1 MEKMIGLE
9 AKAEKNKRMIGEL
22 EAGIKNIREGAT
34 AENVRRDG
42 LRLLE
47 LETQLNLT
55 EQSLFNVQK
64 EIEDLREYEGSKEY
78 KEMVKKQEAILQE
91 IKEKT
96 KEFLSRYKALQGE
109 ASTILKQAKEL
120 DHLNRKTGFPFN
132 NCNCSRT
139 QPFMWLS
146 LVEKTMIQRLK
157 DSEFIKDRF

>member
-22 EAGIKNIREGAT
+22 EAEIKKIREGAT

-78 KEMVKKQEAILQE
+78 KETVKKQEALMQE

-96 KEFLSRYKALQGE
+96 KAFLSRYKALQGE
-109 ASTILKQAKEL
+109 ASTILTQVKDL
-120 DHLNRKTGFPFN
+120 DRLNHKTGYPFN
-132 NCNCSRT
+132 NCSRSRT
-139 QPFMWLS
+139 QPFM
-146 LVEKTMIQRLK
+146 
-157 DSEFIKDRF
+157 